1 MGATDVV
8 QGYFDAW
15 NRHDPEAIAA
25 TFVQGGTYTDPN
37 VPEGLSG
44 RAIAEY
50 ASGLFAAF
58 PDLLFDL
65 DSHSSTDDGV
75 VAARWVMRGTNTGPL
90 RENPPT
96 RGTVALP
103 GADFIAVEGD
113 KVRSVQGY
121 FDRSTFVEQLGL
133 QVIVQPRSVGP
144 FSFGSSVRAQSG
156 KRTKPGAFSLT
167 WIQVRSEEEAQEV
180 RNFSRPQRRGWSK
193 CPALSPG

>member
-37 VPEGLSG
+37 APEGLSG

-50 ASGLFAAF
+50 SSDLFAAF

-65 DSHSSTDDGV
+65 VSHSSTDDEV

-90 RENPPT
+90 RGNPPSG
-96 RGTVALP
+96 GTVVLP
-103 GADFIAVEGD
+103 G
-113 KVRSVQGY
+113 
-121 FDRSTFVEQLGL
+121 DRLH
-133 QVIVQPRSVGP
+133 
-144 FSFGSSVRAQSG
+144 
-156 KRTKPGAFSLT
+156 
-167 WIQVRSEEEAQEV
+167 
-180 RNFSRPQRRGWSK
+180 RRGGEK
-193 CPALSPG
+193 GLRLALFTEGTLI